1 MITFGNQS
9 TAVSTQTLG
18 TAATSKLLAGQAAKA
33 KYGHSAEEVREH
45 FTQFVGETFYG
56 QMLKSMRQTVGKPA
70 YFDGGRG
77 EEVFRGQLDQQMAQE
92 LAKSSAHQ
100 FADPMFARQFPR
112 LAKELEQE
120 MAEAPSNRLEEL
132 AQLGRR

>member
-9 TAVSTQTLG
+9 TAVSTQALG

-33 KYGHSAEEVREH
+33 KNGHSAEEVREH

-100 FADPMFARQFPR
+100 FADPMFARQFPN
-112 LAKELEQE
+112 LAKEIAQE
-120 MAEAPSNRLEEL
+120 NKQLRPSGLHEL
-132 AQLGRR
+132 SLLSRR

>member
-1 MITFGNQS
+1 MTSISNQLPAAS
-9 TAVSTQTLG
+9 SQALG
-18 TAATSKLLAGQAAKA
+18 TATSSKALARQVANAQK
-33 KYGHSAEEVREH
+33 GHSAEEVREH

-100 FADPMFARQFPR
+100 ISDPMFARQFPS
-112 LAKELEQE
+112 LAKELAHEKVESRPSGFQE
-120 MAEAPSNRLEEL
+120 LS
-132 AQLGRR
+132 QLRRR